1 MCQAGYMLRQ
11 AGVAPGSLV
20 QSVNG
25 VPTPNLASFQKALST
40 LADGAL
46 VPIRVRHVTNRHQSA
61 LTMLRVDRTWF
72 PAQRVDRLEVST
84 LKQAQTTTSASGGR
98 EGDWEATDLPFT
110 PPSPSPSPSAAV
122 ATAPASASNYMSA
135 AASAAGT
142 QNPDGFDFAAAAA
155 AGRAAAMDSAKGS
168 SSSQGSGAAKKNGSS
183 KRTTRFPPG
192 ANDAEKA
199 VAQSLV
205 QVGGQLHTLK

>member
-1 MCQAGYMLRQ
+1 
-11 AGVAPGSLV
+11 
-20 QSVNG
+20 
-25 VPTPNLASFQKALST
+25 
-40 LADGAL
+40 
-46 VPIRVRHVTNRHQSA
+46 
-61 LTMLRVDRTWF
+61 
-72 PAQRVDRLEVST
+72 
-84 LKQAQTTTSASGGR
+84 
-98 EGDWEATDLPFT
+98 
-110 PPSPSPSPSAAV
+110 
-122 ATAPASASNYMSA
+122 MSA